1 MALALGGFTNA
12 FVGADEKRKDRRAQ
26 NAQLYANWIS
36 ANPDASVD
44 ERKEY
49 YGNLAGNSR
58 GLQSGIPTEET
69 MKRQVKK
76 YTDAK
81 AKQDAAAAQAAKR
94 QKAQDA
100 RQSLT
105 DIISLGDAMAGMYGI
120 APLEIAAFKAQMN
133 SYGLVDEK
141 MFGAVYKRAGDK
153 AWNDW
158 QENNARVIDD
168 YLNNPSKG
176 AFDALNTKAGIWG
189 DKFTNQFKGAYVR
202 QDKKN
207 EGIVLAEVTKVLTQ
221 VGQTQEGADV
231 AIEAI
236 KTQYPDAYEALR
248 VSGAFGTGETVLST
262 TISDAAE
269 AATNEASRQAFEAAR
284 NIKSEEEWKVLR
296 PKLLL
301 QFPDQEQG
309 DSVDWLES
317 AYQRMLA
324 NKEGNYERIADGYR
338 SKLDTASKT
347 MSPEKYGVYLKS
359 LMEQAKLDGV
369 RGMIQVASFN
379 EINEGIEQD
388 RLDKIKT
395 EDDARFTQL
404 ANEIAASA
412 TTQPAY
418 DRAISA
424 LKDTFKNNPNIDTL
438 QFDTTTADANISTRL
453 AELKDEKDA
462 AVGIEVAALVEKG
475 DLDKFAQAGMSE
487 EDALAAAEAAM
498 EATVKTDVTLTPDQ
512 KARITQRY
520 ATAMGKVMAS
530 IEQAANKSE
539 NANFDFEGA
548 VDAGREEF
556 LEKFERDLTA
566 LGITINPA
574 KKAEYMEI
582 ANGGFDAA
590 FEKARRAINAQENKT
605 IAEVIAKVEAGNR
618 SLIPLDTNAEI
629 FEPILMIPSILGELE
644 KDDVAVVGAQVTSD
658 VRNEIQSVFNTLGL
672 PATNE
677 LIMDV
682 MNELLLGQKES
693 EEGLEVIPLY
703 GEKGTNLQVVR
714 DAVYA
719 SLMDMEGGGLGMGE
733 YGDIEQSA
741 FIAAMRETGIVTF
754 KDMDAKDRAEDLAAF
769 KAQYQLNRK
778 AYVNSQYNVV
788 DPAYTDAAE
797 RSSELA
803 ARVSIVLDNNGGG
816 VASADFSLHPS
827 LSTLEPIFTGTL
839 GKIDAAIRKLS
850 AAKDLPNVDV
860 PNFTKLAIYQE
871 LLQEINGS
879 GEAHQLTRALHG
891 EMLELQRE
899 IGSLQQAGADDMY
912 GKGASAEQMRSTING
927 NVQALQG
934 QLAYLEEIRAGIAGY
949 VNNAEMEVASLTE
962 LEDKR
967 IEKDEEVEATRIEG
981 VERTWNRYTE
991 FSEDVQGFKPN
1002 PKKMFEKDT
1011 GLTADDNV
1019 QAYRDWLDGDLKR
1032 RKFVYDV
1039 KENTP
1044 YKYGSNQDGS
1054 VANDPPLPEPVFE
1067 TPTSAAAAVAETLSL
1082 PTSSEVRTVGP
1093 DPLAA
1098 IKRLF
1103 TNEPSGDVEQPDA
1116 DDQLQMREWVRGNS
1130 ATVAAQLGYTGE
1142 SQMRQLVNALQTNDP
1157 ALLELW
1163 EQEKLSQ

>member
-1 MALALGGFTNA
+1 
-12 FVGADEKRKDRRAQ
+12 
-26 NAQLYANWIS
+26 
-36 ANPDASVD
+36 
-44 ERKEY
+44 
-49 YGNLAGNSR
+49 
-58 GLQSGIPTEET
+58 
-69 MKRQVKK
+69 
-76 YTDAK
+76 
-81 AKQDAAAAQAAKR
+81 
-94 QKAQDA
+94 
-100 RQSLT
+100 
-105 DIISLGDAMAGMYGI
+105 
-120 APLEIAAFKAQMN
+120 
-133 SYGLVDEK
+133 
-141 MFGAVYKRAGDK
+141 
-153 AWNDW
+153 
-158 QENNARVIDD
+158 
-168 YLNNPSKG
+168 
-176 AFDALNTKAGIWG
+176 
-189 DKFTNQFKGAYVR
+189 
-202 QDKKN
+202 
-207 EGIVLAEVTKVLTQ
+207 
-221 VGQTQEGADV
+221 
-231 AIEAI
+231 IEAI

-512 KARITQRY
+512 QARITQRY

-590 FEKARRAINAQENKT
+590 FEKARRAINTQENET

-618 SLIPLDTNAEI
+618 SLIPMDTNAEI
-629 FEPILMIPSILGELE
+629 FEPILMIPSILGKLE

-682 MNELLLGQKES
+682 MNELLLGQKET
-693 EEGLEVIPLY
+693 EEGIEVIPLY
-703 GEKGTNLQVVR
+703 NKDSGTNLEVVKN
-714 DAVYA
+714 AVYA
-719 SLMDMEGGGLGMGE
+719 SIMDMEDGGL
-733 YGDIEQSA
+733 
-741 FIAAMRETGIVTF
+741 
-754 KDMDAKDRAEDLAAF
+754 
-769 KAQYQLNRK
+769 
-778 AYVNSQYNVV
+778 
-788 DPAYTDAAE
+788 
-797 RSSELA
+797 
-803 ARVSIVLDNNGGG
+803 
-816 VASADFSLHPS
+816 
-827 LSTLEPIFTGTL
+827 
-839 GKIDAAIRKLS
+839 
-850 AAKDLPNVDV
+850 
-860 PNFTKLAIYQE
+860 
-871 LLQEINGS
+871 
-879 GEAHQLTRALHG
+879 
-891 EMLELQRE
+891 
-899 IGSLQQAGADDMY
+899 
-912 GKGASAEQMRSTING
+912 
-927 NVQALQG
+927 
-934 QLAYLEEIRAGIAGY
+934 
-949 VNNAEMEVASLTE
+949 
-962 LEDKR
+962 
-967 IEKDEEVEATRIEG
+967 
-981 VERTWNRYTE
+981 
-991 FSEDVQGFKPN
+991 
-1002 PKKMFEKDT
+1002 
-1011 GLTADDNV
+1011 
-1019 QAYRDWLDGDLKR
+1019 LK
-1032 RKFVYDV
+1032 
-1039 KENTP
+1039 
-1044 YKYGSNQDGS
+1044 
-1054 VANDPPLPEPVFE
+1054 
-1067 TPTSAAAAVAETLSL
+1067 
-1082 PTSSEVRTVGP
+1082 
-1093 DPLAA
+1093 
-1098 IKRLF
+1098 
-1103 TNEPSGDVEQPDA
+1103 
-1116 DDQLQMREWVRGNS
+1116 
-1130 ATVAAQLGYTGE
+1130 
-1142 SQMRQLVNALQTNDP
+1142 
-1157 ALLELW
+1157 
-1163 EQEKLSQ
+1163 

>member
-26 NAQLYANWIS
+26 NAQLYAEWIR
-36 ANPDASVD
+36 ANPDASVA

-76 YTDAK
+76 YRDAK

-100 RQSLT
+100 RQSLQ
-105 DIISLGDAMAGMYGI
+105 DITLLGDAMAGMYGTTKE
-120 APLEIAAFKAQMN
+120 EIAAFKAQM
-133 SYGLVDEK
+133 STYGLVDEK
-141 MFGAVYKRAGDK
+141 MFDAVYKRAGDK

-168 YLNNPSKG
+168 YLNNPSKS
-176 AFDALNTKAGIWG
+176 AFEALNTKADIWS
-189 DKFTNQFKGAYVR
+189 DKFTNQYKGAYVR

-207 EGIVLAEVTKVLTQ
+207 EGIVLAEVTKVLTA
-221 VGQTQEGADV
+221 VNQTQEGADV
-231 AIEAI
+231 GIEAI
-236 KTQYPDAYEALR
+236 KSQYPDAYEALR
-248 VSGAFGTGETVLST
+248 LKGAFGASKAVLST
-262 TISDAAE
+262 TIADAAE
-269 AATNEASRQAFEAAR
+269 AATNEASNYAFEAAR
-284 NIKSEEEWKVLR
+284 NVKSEEEWKVLR
-296 PKLLL
+296 AKLLL
-301 QFPDQEQG
+301 KFPDQDQG
-309 DSVDWLES
+309 DSVDWLDS

-324 NKEGNYERIADGYR
+324 NKEGNYERIAEGYR
-338 SKLDTASKT
+338 SKLDNASKT

-369 RGMIQVASFN
+369 RNMIQVASFN

-388 RLDKIKT
+388 RLDKLKT
-395 EDDARFTQL
+395 ADDARFTQL

-412 TTQPAY
+412 TTQLAY

-424 LKDTFKNNPNIDTL
+424 LKDSFKNNPNFDTL

-453 AELKDEKDA
+453 GELKQEKDD
-462 AVGIEVAALVEKG
+462 EVARDVAVAVEKG
-475 DLDKFAQAGMSE
+475 DLDEFAQAGMSE
-487 EDALAAAEAAM
+487 EDALAAATAEM
-498 EATVKTDVTLTPDQ
+498 EATLKTDVTLTPEQ
-512 KARITQRY
+512 KARITGRY

-530 IEQAANKSE
+530 INQAANRSE
-539 NANFDFEGA
+539 DANFDFAGA

-566 LGITINPA
+566 LGITISPA
-574 KKAEYMEI
+574 KKAEYTAL

-590 FEKARRAINAQENKT
+590 FEKARKAINARENET

-618 SLIPLDTNAEI
+618 SLIPMAANDDI
-629 FEPILMIPSILGELE
+629 FSPILMIPSILGDLD
-644 KDDVAVVGAQVTSD
+644 KDKVAVVGAQVTSD

-682 MNELLLGQKES
+682 MNELLLGQKET
-693 EEGLEVIPLY
+693 EEGIEVTPLY
-703 GEKGTNLQVVR
+703 GESGTNLQVVR

-719 SLMDMEGGGLGMGE
+719 SLMDMESGGLLMGE
-733 YGDIEQSA
+733 YGGIEQSA

-769 KAQYQLNRK
+769 KAQYQLNRR

-788 DPAYTDAAE
+788 DPAYTNAAE
-797 RSSELA
+797 RSVELA
-803 ARVSIVLDNNGGG
+803 ARASIVVDGDGQ
-816 VASADFSLHPS
+816 VVTADFSGHPS
-827 LSTLEPIFTGTL
+827 LSALEPIFTGTL

-879 GEAHQLTRALHG
+879 GEARQLTRALHG

-899 IGSLQQAGADDMY
+899 IGNLQQAGADDMY

-927 NVQALQG
+927 NVQALQS

-949 VNNAEMEVASLTE
+949 VNDAEMEVASLTE

-967 IEKDEEVEATRIEG
+967 IAEAEEVEAKRIEG
-981 VERTWNRYTE
+981 VESTWTRYTE
-991 FSEDVQGFKPN
+991 FSEGWGGGMKPY
-1002 PKKMFEKDT
+1002 PKTMFEEAT
-1011 GLTADDNV
+1011 GLNANDNV
-1019 QAYRDWLDGDLKR
+1019 QAYRDWLEGDLQR
-1032 RKFVYDV
+1032 RK
-1039 KENTP
+1039 ENHEAVLQLKNATS
-1044 YKYGSNQDGS
+1044 GGVGN
-1054 VANDPPLPEPVFE
+1054 PPPTQPPEPVFQ
-1067 TPTSAAAAVAETLSL
+1067 TTSSTADAIAETLNL
-1082 PTSSEVRTVGP
+1082 DPNREVRTVGP
-1093 DPLAA
+1093 DPVAA

-1103 TNEPSGDVEQPDA
+1103 IGEPSGDVEQPDA
-1116 DDQLQMREWVRGNS
+1116 DDQLQMREWVRDNA

-1142 SQMRQLVNALQTNDP
+1142 SQMRQLISALQTNDP

-1163 EQEKLSQ
+1163 EQKKASQ